1 MIRINLLKPEVKDFA
16 EHRPSV
22 GIPDRPVRKPPAFGN
37 LLILLVVI
45 GLAGWFYF
53 QKKALDEE
61 RELLEAAQAEKAK
74 LQYVIARLNELET
87 RKQTLERQIGLIN
100 DLKSTQDLVV
110 RIMDEISRHLP
121 EWVWLTEAGYD
132 SHTLQIKGRALSN
145 NLIADYAGNL
155 ENSEHLS
162 NVEIVST
169 AQRRAGS
176 DLYLEFSM
184 NARIVRP
191 QVETP
196 PDAKPA
202 APAGKRGTP

>member
-1 MIRINLLKPEVKDFA
+1 MIRINLLKPEAKDVRDV
-16 EHRPSV
+16 RPAGS
-22 GIPDRPVRKPPAFGN
+22 PERAAKKPPAIGN
-37 LLILLVVI
+37 LLLLLVIV

-53 QKKALDEE
+53 QKKAIDEE

-87 RKQTLERQIGLIN
+87 RKQTLQRQIGLIN

-110 RIMDEISRHLP
+110 RIMDEVSRHLP
-121 EWVWLTEAGYD
+121 EWVWLTETSYD
-132 SHTLQIKGRALSN
+132 TRTLQIKGKALSN

-155 ENSEHLS
+155 ESSEQLS

-169 AQRRAGS
+169 AQRKSGN
-176 DLYLEFSM
+176 DVILEFSM

-191 QVETP
+191 QEEP
-196 PDAKPA
+196 PPAAKPA
-202 APAGKRGTP
+202 AKTGKRGTP

>member
-1 MIRINLLKPEVKDFA
+1 MIRINLLKPEAKDA
-16 EHRPSV
+16 RDIRPA
-22 GIPDRPVRKPPAFGN
+22 GPPERAAKKPPAIGN
-37 LLILLVVI
+37 LLLLLVIV

-53 QKKALDEE
+53 QKKAIDEE

-87 RKQTLERQIGLIN
+87 RKQTLQRQIGLIN

-110 RIMDEISRHLP
+110 RIVDEISRHLP

-132 SHTLQIKGRALSN
+132 TRTLQLKGKALSN
-145 NLIADYAGNL
+145 NLIADYAANL
-155 ENSEHLS
+155 ESSEQLS

-169 AQRRAGS
+169 AQRKSGN
-176 DLYLEFSM
+176 DVILEFSM

-191 QVETP
+191 QEEP
-196 PDAKPA
+196 PPAAKPA
-202 APAGKRGTP
+202 AKTGKRGTP